1 MTLRLINLL
10 SFPLKT
16 LERLINMHLRITFRH
31 GLLSASQHA
40 YTMGKSV
47 EVGAFEQEKPE
58 AHLKG

>member
-1 MTLRLINLL
+1 MTLKLINLL

-16 LERLINMHLRITFRH
+16 LERMHLRITFRPD
-31 GLLSASQHA
+31 LLSASQHA

-58 AHLKG
+58 SHLKG